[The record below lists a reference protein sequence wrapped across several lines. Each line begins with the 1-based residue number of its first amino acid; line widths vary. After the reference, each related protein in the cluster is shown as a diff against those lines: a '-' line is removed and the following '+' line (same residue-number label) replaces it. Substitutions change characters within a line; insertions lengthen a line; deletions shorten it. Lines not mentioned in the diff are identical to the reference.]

1 VSGRNESITFPFR
14 LHGLNEYVDAERSN
28 RFKAAK
34 IKRQTQD
41 DLEVIIR
48 HEINAGR
55 LHRHENLCALEIEWT
70 EKDRRRDADNIAFAV
85 KFIQD
90 ALVEMGVFPDDNRKY
105 IDEIHHTVICGDDYS
120 VKVTIKEKKKND

>member
-1 VSGRNESITFPFR
+1 MNGRAETITFPFR
-14 LHGLNEYVDAERSN
+14 LSGLNEYVDAERSN

-41 DLEVIIR
+41 DLETIIR

-55 LHRHENLCALEIEWT
+55 LHRHENLSMLEITWT
-70 EKDRRRDADNIAFAV
+70 EKDRRRDADNVAFAV

-90 ALVEMGVFPDDNRKY
+90 AFVEMGVFPDDNRKY
-105 IDEIHHTVICGDDYS
+105 IDEIHHKVVTGNDYS
-120 VKVTIKEKKKND
+120 VTVTIKEKKK

>member
-1 VSGRNESITFPFR
+1 
-14 LHGLNEYVDAERSN
+14 LNEYVDAERSN

-41 DLEVIIR
+41 DLEIIIR

-55 LHRHENLCALEIEWT
+55 LHRHEKLSALEIEWT

-105 IDEIHHTVICGDDYS
+105 IDEISHRVICGDDYS
-120 VKVTIKEKKKND
+120 VKVTIKEKKK